1 MTLNKIQL
9 WCIGSFI
16 LLAYYAGEK
25 ISRFVANAATRVS
38 NLLNEAKL
46 ALSLLD

>member
-25 ISRFVANAATRVS
+25 YPD
-38 NLLNEAKL
+38 LLQTLQRGYRIYLTKQN
-46 ALSLLD
+46 